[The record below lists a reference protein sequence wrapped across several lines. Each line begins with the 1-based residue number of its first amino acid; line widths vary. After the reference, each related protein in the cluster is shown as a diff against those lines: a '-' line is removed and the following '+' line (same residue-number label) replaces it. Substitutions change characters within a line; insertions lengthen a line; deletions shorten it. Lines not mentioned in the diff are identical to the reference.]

1 MRNEDELDYFLST
14 PTPGAKEA
22 VSRLKG
28 DLLLL
33 GVGGKMGPT
42 LARMAKRAAEEV
54 NPSLRVIGAS
64 RFSQP
69 ALKDRLQSWGVET
82 ISCDLLARD
91 ALEKLPDAENMVFMA
106 GWKFGSSGRESM
118 LWAMNTYLPALVAE
132 RFQKSRIVAF
142 STGNVYPFT
151 PNQSGGPAE
160 ADPTGPVGEYAQS
173 CLGRE
178 RMFQY
183 FSERFTTPCTLIRLN
198 YAVEMRY
205 GVLLDIGQKI
215 FNGIPIPLAMGYVNV
230 IWQGDANAQTLQCFD
245 VCSSPPKIMNITG
258 PDVLPVRWLAEEF
271 GKRLGREPLF
281 EGAEEPNALLSNASQ
296 ALKLFGP
303 PNASVEQIIDWI
315 VHWIQIDGP
324 TLNKPTRYEGR
335 TGEF

>member
-1 MRNEDELDYFLST
+1 MTKLFSFPPLIQDEDELDFYLSA
-14 PTPGAKEA
+14 PTPGVKETI
-22 VSRLKG
+22 SRLKG
-28 DLLLL
+28 DLLVL

-42 LARMAKRAAEEV
+42 LARMAKRAAEET

-82 ISCDLLARD
+82 IPCDLLDRG
-91 ALEKLPDAENMVFMA
+91 ALENLPNAENIVFMA

-132 RFQKSRIVAF
+132 RFKDSRIVAF
-142 STGNVYPFT
+142 STGNVYPYT

-160 ADPTGPVGEYAQS
+160 TDPTGPVGEYAQS

-183 FSERFTTPCTLIRLN
+183 FSERYATPCTLIRLN

-205 GVLLDIGQKI
+205 GVLLDIAQKVS
-215 FNGIPIPLAMGYVNV
+215 NAIPIPLAMGYVNV
-230 IWQGDANAQTLQCFD
+230 IWQGDANAQILQCFD
-245 VCSSPPKIMNITG
+245 LCSSPPKILNITG
-258 PDVLPVRWLAEEF
+258 SEVLSVRRLAEEF

-281 EGAEEPNALLSNASQ
+281 DGAEEPNALLSNASQ
-296 ALKLFGP
+296 
-303 PNASVEQIIDWI
+303 
-315 VHWIQIDGP
+315 
-324 TLNKPTRYEGR
+324 
-335 TGEF
+335 